1 MLRCGTEARMIRDN
15 GPDLQRSTHTLQ
27 RFSGPIYF
35 KMTEKDRKKI
45 DYQFVPVPTSLL
57 FALDPDCLMAIA
69 LMIDKESYWMS
80 RNKVFNGYFT
90 LSVQELAE
98 YLRFQN
104 KQDARLTLEALYRAG
119 LIDVKA
125 ESGKRLGAK
134 IKLNWDK
141 IKSEDIDYVE
151 KLPRG
156 TKITYCPDTES
167 TIRGTTGD
175 TDCTPTLEIDQTK
188 NRLEEDIDK
197 EIDTEEEPSA
207 METSSISFEDYLQLF
222 IDSHPYINY
231 SFSPEAFNNAYSQ
244 ELTDFHTTICNET
257 GLVFPTDVL
266 AFYIKYY
273 QSTGKVYDFSA

>member
-1 MLRCGTEARMIRDN
+1 
-15 GPDLQRSTHTLQ
+15 
-27 RFSGPIYF
+27 
-35 KMTEKDRKKI
+35 MTEKDRKKI

-167 TIRGTTGD
+167 TTRGTTGD
-175 TDCTPTLEIDQTK
+175 TDCTPTLEIDQRE
-188 NRLEEDIDK
+188 NRLEEEIEK

-207 METSSISFEDYLQLF
+207 IETSPVYFEDCLQLF

-231 SFSPEAFNNAYSQ
+231 SFSPETFYNSYSQ
-244 ELTDFHTTICNET
+244 ELTILQKQIRENFSIELDIN
-257 GLVFPTDVL
+257 VL
-266 AFYIKYY
+266 AIYLHYFKT
-273 QSTGKVYDFSA
+273 TGKVIDFSA

>member
-1 MLRCGTEARMIRDN
+1 MIRDN

-156 TKITYCPDTES
+156 TNITYCPDTES
-167 TIRGTTGD
+167 TTGSTTVS
-175 TDCTPTLEIDQTK
+175 TNCTPTLEKET
-188 NRLEEDIDK
+188 DIEKDVDI
-197 EIDTEEEPSA
+197 EIDTKEEPSA
-207 METSSISFEDYLQLF
+207 METSSITFEEYLQLF

-266 AFYIKYY
+266 AFHIKYY
-273 QSTGKVYDFSA
+273 QSTGKVIDFSA